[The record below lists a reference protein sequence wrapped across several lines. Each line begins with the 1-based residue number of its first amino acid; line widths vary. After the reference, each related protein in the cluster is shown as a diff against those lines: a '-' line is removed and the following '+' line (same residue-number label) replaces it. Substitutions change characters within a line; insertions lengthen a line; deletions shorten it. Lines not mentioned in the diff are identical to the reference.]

1 MRALSALA
9 AAFLLGA
16 CAATPPA
23 PPVPPSQPVF
33 TAPDGA
39 HLPMRVF
46 AAAGRPKAVVVAVH
60 GFNDYSGFFA
70 ETAENFAGAGITTL
84 AYDQRGFGASPGRGQ
99 WPGAEALVADF
110 RAFVGEARR
119 RYPGLPLYALGESMG
134 GAVVA
139 VALSREP
146 GLEVDGAILVTP
158 AIWSRDTMP
167 WYQRFGIWIGSTFAP
182 GARLNSADFDI
193 PPTDN
198 AEAREAFAQ
207 DPLTI
212 KGTRFEAMDG
222 LTGLMGEAMR
232 AVPGI
237 RQRALLLYGLND
249 EMIPR
254 PPMVAMFERWPPAPA
269 PNFRFAL
276 YPDGHHLLLR
286 DLQRAVVWRDIQTW
300 ILDPGAPLPSGC
312 EHDRRETLRLLRADA
327 G

>member
-9 AAFLLGA
+9 AAILLGA

-23 PPVPPSQPVF
+23 PPIPPSQPVF
-33 TAPDGA
+33 TTPDGA
-39 HLPMRVF
+39 RLPMRVF
-46 AAAGRPKAVVVAVH
+46 PAAGRPKAVVVAVH

-84 AYDQRGFGASPGRGQ
+84 AYDQRGYGATPSRGT
-99 WPGAEALVADF
+99 WPGQETLIGDF
-110 RAFVGEARR
+110 LAFVGEARR
-119 RYPGLPLYALGESMG
+119 RHPDLPLYVLGESMG

-139 VALSREP
+139 VALAREP
-146 GLEVDGAILVTP
+146 GLAIDGAILVTP

-167 WYQRFGIWIGSTFAP
+167 WYQRLGIWLGTSLTP

-198 AEAREAFAQ
+198 DEARKAYAQ

-212 KGTRFEAMDG
+212 KGTRFDAMDG
-222 LTGLMGEAMR
+222 LVELMSEAMR
-232 AVPGI
+232 AVPEI
-237 RQRALLLYGLND
+237 RQRTLLLYGLND
-249 EMIPR
+249 VMIPR
-254 PPMVAMFERWPPAPA
+254 PPMIALFERWPPAAA

-286 DLQRAVVWRDIQTW
+286 DLQRPVVWRDIQTW
-300 ILDPGAPLPSGC
+300 ILDPGAPLPSGY
-312 EHDRRETLRLLRADA
+312 ERDRRDALKLLRADTP
-327 G
+327 